1 MNNVF
6 MMILLCHI
14 ILGFIAFTP
23 YMTRKTE
30 NFGVSIPE
38 SLYYRKDFKA
48 MRKKYAFIVLIVLAV
63 ISGLLILLTFFVA
76 SQTLYIIYI
85 VSLFLYLISGF
96 VIYLPFHRKMK
107 AIKQA
112 EHWQS
117 QKQQTLV
124 VDTGFRMEKLTV
136 SLGWFII
143 PFLICVGTWLITFLL
158 YDQAPNQIPIHTDF
172 AGNITYDDKT
182 VGTLLMM
189 PGLQL
194 VLLIIFIFVHYI
206 MKVSKQQ
213 VNAENPAVSKQQNI
227 LFRRRWSVFMLIT
240 GTLTIILFLFI
251 QLTFIYPSLIKYEDI
266 AIFSIVGIILIGTI
280 VLSIITGQGGSR
292 IKVNKQIDKTVMDRD
307 DDQFWKL
314 GQFYFN
320 KEDPSIFIE
329 KRFGV
334 GWTNNWAHPLS
345 WILILGI
352 ILLAAS
358 PMLLLF
364 F

>member
-1 MNNVF
+1 ML
-6 MMILLCHI
+6 ILLMNI

-30 NFGVSIPE
+30 NFGVLIPE
-38 SLYYRKDFKA
+38 SLYYRNDFKA
-48 MRKKYAFIVLIVLAV
+48 MRKSYTLIVLIVLAA
-63 ISGLLILLTFFVA
+63 ISGILFLLAFIVA

-85 VSLFLYLISGF
+85 ASLFLYLISSF

-107 AIKQA
+107 AIKRA
-112 EHWQS
+112 ESWQS
-117 QKQQTLV
+117 EKQPTLV
-124 VDTGFRMEKLTV
+124 VDTSFRKEKLTV

-143 PFLICVGTWLITFLL
+143 PFLICLGTWLITFLL

-189 PGLQL
+189 PGVQL

-213 VNAENPAVSKQQNI
+213 VSAENPAVSKQQNI
-227 LFRRRWSVFMLIT
+227 LFRRRWSAFMLIT

-280 VLSIITGQGGSR
+280 VLSLTTGQGGSR
-292 IKVNKQIDKTVMDRD
+292 IKVNKEIDKTVMDRD

-358 PMLLLF
+358 PMLLLLF
-364 F
+364 